1 MDNFIAYIEKHRNE
15 LMSIPSRKERA
26 MELYK
31 LSGRYAASL
40 DMKNDEEK
48 VELVMSLL
56 PVNMKLI
63 GATEG
68 MDIEGDD
75 EISIYLRS
83 VMA

>member
-1 MDNFIAYIEKHRNE
+1 MDNFITYIEKHRNE
-15 LMSIPSRKERA
+15 LMSISSRKERA

-40 DMKNDEEK
+40 DLKNDEEK
-48 VELVMSLL
+48 TELVISLL
-56 PVNMKLI
+56 PINLKLI

-75 EISIYLRS
+75 ELSVYLRS
-83 VMA
+83 IMA

>member
-1 MDNFIAYIEKHRNE
+1 MDNFITYIEKHRNE
-15 LMSIPSRKERA
+15 LMSISSRKERA

-40 DMKNDEEK
+40 DLKNDEEK
-48 VELVMSLL
+48 TELVISLL
-56 PVNMKLI
+56 PINMKLI

-75 EISIYLRS
+75 ELSVYLRS
-83 VMA
+83 IMA